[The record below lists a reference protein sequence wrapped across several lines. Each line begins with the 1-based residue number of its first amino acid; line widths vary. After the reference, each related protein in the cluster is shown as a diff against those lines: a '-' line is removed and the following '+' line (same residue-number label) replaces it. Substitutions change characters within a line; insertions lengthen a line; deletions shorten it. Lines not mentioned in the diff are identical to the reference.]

1 MLKTRQIMLWAF
13 LNGAVY
19 TVVQDIK
26 KYSPLIK
33 LEYFQL
39 SYEIKA
45 K

>member
-1 MLKTRQIMLWAF
+1 MGIFKR
-13 LNGAVY
+13 NGVKD
-19 TVVQDIK
+19 VK
-26 KYSPLIK
+26 KYSRLIK